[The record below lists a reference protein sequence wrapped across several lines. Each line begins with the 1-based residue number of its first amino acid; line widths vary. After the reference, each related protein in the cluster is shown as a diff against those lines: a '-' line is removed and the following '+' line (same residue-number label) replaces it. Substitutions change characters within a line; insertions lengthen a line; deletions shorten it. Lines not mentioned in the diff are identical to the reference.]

1 MKNGW
6 FSTFIIFAIFLIC
19 FTYRN
24 EIYSFTIQKV
34 YDMQNV
40 SLPSA
45 NSFYSNVD
53 FEFVKKT
60 DDFHLKNY
68 QNILDVIYTVLD
80 NGVDEFSFYCD
91 ESYSTCMDDFDSIS
105 KNQVLLSTINNMVSP
120 YNSYKKIYFRVT
132 SYGKITMKT
141 DKLYSNDEIN
151 IIEGKINDFI
161 SQNISNDMT
170 VVDKIK
176 SFHDYLI
183 NGSVY
188 DKESADII
196 ENGGN
201 TEFTSSHK
209 ATGPLID
216 GKSLC
221 SGYSDA
227 MKIYLDKIGVTN
239 YKVSNTRH
247 IWNLVYVND
256 SWLHLD
262 LTWDDP
268 ITTTGEN
275 ILLHKFFLIDTD
287 TLLKLDTSEHNFNPD
302 YYPEISH

>member
-1 MKNGW
+1 MKKSW
-6 FSTFIIFAIFLIC
+6 FSTFIIFIIFLVC
-19 FTYRN
+19 YTYRN
-24 EIYSFTIQKV
+24 EIYTFVVQKM
-34 YDMQNV
+34 YDMEDV

-45 NSFYSNVD
+45 NSFYSNTD
-53 FEFVKKT
+53 FEFVKRT

-68 QNILDVIYTVLD
+68 QNILNAIYTILD
-80 NGVDEFSFYCD
+80 NGTDEFSFYCD
-91 ESYSTCMDDFDSIS
+91 ESYNQCMDDFNKVS
-105 KNQVLLSTINNMVSP
+105 KDQVLLSTINNMVSP
-120 YNSYKKIYFRVT
+120 YNSYQKIYFRVS

-141 DKLYSNDEIN
+141 DKLYSSDEISL
-151 IIEGKINDFI
+151 IEGKIDDFI
-161 SQNISNDMT
+161 SQNLSDEMSI
-170 VVDKIK
+170 VDKIK

-183 NGSVY
+183 NNSIY
-188 DKESADII
+188 DKESANII

-201 TEFTSSHK
+201 TSFTNSHK
-209 ATGPLID
+209 ATGPLIY
-216 GKSLC
+216 GKALC

-287 TLLKLDTSEHNFNPD
+287 TLLKLDSTEHNFNPD

>member
-1 MKNGW
+1 MKRNYLG
-6 FSTFIIFAIFLIC
+6 TFIIFIIFLVC
-19 FTYRN
+19 YTYRDN
-24 EIYSFTIQKV
+24 IYFFIMQKMDD
-34 YDMQNV
+34 YKNV

-45 NSFYSNVD
+45 NSFYSNTD
-53 FEFVKKT
+53 FEFVKRT

-80 NGVDEFSFYCD
+80 NGTDEFSFYCD
-91 ESYSTCMDDFDSIS
+91 DSYKECMDDFNKVS
-105 KNQVLLSTINNMVSP
+105 KDQVLLSTINNMVSP
-120 YNSYKKIYFRVT
+120 YNSYQRIYFRVS

-141 DKLYSNDEIN
+141 DKLYSSDEIDKVNKKIDEFILNN
-151 IIEGKINDFI
+151 INNEM
-161 SQNISNDMT
+161 NI
-170 VVDKIK
+170 VDKIK

-183 NGSVY
+183 NNSIY

-196 ENGGN
+196 ENGGD
-201 TEFTSSHK
+201 TSFTNSHK
-209 ATGPLID
+209 ATGPLIY

-227 MKIYLDKIGVTN
+227 MKLYLDKLGVTN
-239 YKVSNTRH
+239 YKISNSRH

-256 SWLHLD
+256 SWYHLD

-275 ILLHKFFLIDTD
+275 VLLHKFFLIDTD
-287 TLLKLDTSEHNFNPD
+287 TLLKLDSTEHNFNPD

>member
-1 MKNGW
+1 MKKGW
-6 FSTFIIFAIFLIC
+6 FSTFIIFIIFLIC
-19 FTYRN
+19 FTYRD
-24 EIYSFTIQKV
+24 EIYTFAVQKM
-34 YDMQNV
+34 YDMQDV

-45 NSFYSNVD
+45 NSFYSNTD

-60 DDFHLKNY
+60 DDFHIKNY
-68 QNILDVIYTVLD
+68 QNILNAIYTILD

-91 ESYSTCMDDFDSIS
+91 ESYNECMNDFDKIS
-105 KNQVLLSTINNMVSP
+105 KDQVLLSTINNMVSP
-120 YNSYKKIYFRVT
+120 YNSYKKIYFRVS

-141 DKLYSNDEIN
+141 DKLYSSDEIN
-151 IIEGKINDFI
+151 IIESKINDFI
-161 SQNISNDMT
+161 SQNISDDMT
-170 VVDKIK
+170 IVDKIK

-183 NGSVY
+183 NNSVY

-201 TEFTSSHK
+201 TDFTSSHK

-268 ITTTGEN
+268 ITTNGEN

-287 TLLKLDTSEHNFNPD
+287 TLLKFDTSEHNFNPD

>member
-1 MKNGW
+1 MKKGW
-6 FSTFIIFAIFLIC
+6 FSTFIIFILFLVC
-19 FTYRN
+19 YTYRN
-24 EIYSFTIQKV
+24 DISIFVMQKV
-34 YDMQNV
+34 YDMQDV

-45 NSFYSNVD
+45 NSFYSNTD

-68 QNILDVIYTVLD
+68 QNILNAIYTILD
-80 NGVDEFSFYCD
+80 NGTDEFSFYCD
-91 ESYSTCMDDFDSIS
+91 ESYSQCMEDFDSVS

-141 DKLYSNDEIN
+141 DKLYSSDEIN
-151 IIEGKINDFI
+151 MIEGKMNSFI
-161 SQNISNDMT
+161 SENITDEMN
-170 VVDKIK
+170 VVDKIR
-176 SFHDYLI
+176 SFHDYVI
-183 NGSVY
+183 NNSIY
-188 DKESADII
+188 DKESAALI
-196 ENGGN
+196 ESGGN
-201 TEFTSSHK
+201 ASFNSSHK
-209 ATGPLID
+209 ATGPLIY

-256 SWLHLD
+256 SWFHLD

-268 ITTTGEN
+268 ITSTGDN
-275 ILLHKFFLIDTD
+275 ILLHKFFLVDTD
-287 TLLKLDTSEHNFNPD
+287 TLLKLDSTEHSFNPD

>member
-1 MKNGW
+1 MKKGW
-6 FSTFIIFAIFLIC
+6 FSTFIIFVIFLVC
-19 FTYRN
+19 YTYRDN
-24 EIYSFTIQKV
+24 ISTFVMQKI
-34 YDMQNV
+34 YDMQDV

-45 NSFYSNVD
+45 NSFYNNTD

-60 DDFHLKNY
+60 DDFHLKDY
-68 QNILDVIYTVLD
+68 QNILNAIYTILD
-80 NGVDEFSFYCD
+80 NGTDEFTFYCD
-91 ESYSTCMDDFDSIS
+91 DSYSKCMEDFDKVS
-105 KNQVLLSTINNMVSP
+105 KNQILLSTINNMVSP

-141 DKLYSNDEIN
+141 DKLYSSDEIN
-151 IIEGKINDFI
+151 VIEEKMNEFI
-161 SQNISNDMT
+161 SQNIKDDMSI
-170 VVDKIK
+170 VDKIR

-183 NGSVY
+183 NNSIY
-188 DKESADII
+188 DKESADLI
-196 ENGGN
+196 ENGGD
-201 TEFTSSHK
+201 TSFTSSHK
-209 ATGPLID
+209 ATGPLIY

-239 YKVSNTRH
+239 YKISNARH

-256 SWLHLD
+256 SWFHLD

-287 TLLKLDTSEHNFNPD
+287 TLLKLDSTEHSFNPD

>member
-1 MKNGW
+1 MKKGW
-6 FSTFIIFAIFLIC
+6 FSTLIIFSIFLIC

-24 EIYSFTIQKV
+24 EIYTFAVQKM
-34 YDMQNV
+34 YDMQDV

-45 NSFYSNVD
+45 NSFYSNTD

-60 DDFHLKNY
+60 DDFHIKDY
-68 QNILDVIYTVLD
+68 QNILDAIYTILD

-91 ESYSTCMDDFDSIS
+91 EAYSECMNDFNNVS

-120 YNSYKKIYFRVT
+120 YNSYQKIYFRVS

-141 DKLYSNDEIN
+141 DKLYSNNEIDRVN
-151 IIEGKINDFI
+151 KKIDDFI
-161 SQNISNDMT
+161 SNNINDDMT
-170 VVDKIK
+170 IVDKIK
-176 SFHDYLI
+176 AFHDYLI
-183 NGSVY
+183 NNSVY

-201 TEFTSSHK
+201 IDFTSSHK
-209 ATGPLID
+209 ASGPLIY

-239 YKVSNTRH
+239 YKISNTRH
-247 IWNLVYVND
+247 IWNLVYINN

-268 ITTTGEN
+268 ITSNGEN
-275 ILLHKFFLIDTD
+275 VLLHKFFLIDTD

>member
-1 MKNGW
+1 MKKGW
-6 FSTFIIFAIFLIC
+6 FSTFIIFILFLVC
-19 FTYRN
+19 YTYRN
-24 EIYSFTIQKV
+24 DISIFVMQKV
-34 YDMQNV
+34 YDMQDV

-45 NSFYSNVD
+45 NSFYSNTD

-68 QNILDVIYTVLD
+68 QNILNAIYTILD
-80 NGVDEFSFYCD
+80 NGTEEFSFYCD
-91 ESYSTCMDDFDSIS
+91 ESYSQCMEDFDSVS

-132 SYGKITMKT
+132 SYGKITMRI

-151 IIEGKINDFI
+151 MIEEKMNGFI
-161 SQNISNDMT
+161 SENITEEMN
-170 VVDKIK
+170 VVDKIR

-183 NGSVY
+183 NNSVY
-188 DKESADII
+188 DKDSAALIES
-196 ENGGN
+196 GGN
-201 TEFTSSHK
+201 ASFNSSHK
-209 ATGPLID
+209 ATGPLIY

-256 SWLHLD
+256 SWFHLD

-268 ITTTGEN
+268 ITSTGDN
-275 ILLHKFFLIDTD
+275 ILLHKFFLVDTD
-287 TLLKLDTSEHNFNPD
+287 TLLKLDSTEHSFNPD

>member
-1 MKNGW
+1 MKKSW
-6 FSTFIIFAIFLIC
+6 FSTFVIFVIFLVC
-19 FTYRN
+19 YTYKDN
-24 EIYSFTIQKV
+24 IYIFVMQNI
-34 YDMQNV
+34 YDMQDV

-45 NSFYSNVD
+45 NSFYSNTD

-60 DDFHLKNY
+60 DEFHLKDY
-68 QNILDVIYTVLD
+68 QNILNAIYTILD
-80 NGVDEFSFYCD
+80 NGTDEFTFYCD
-91 ESYSTCMDDFDSIS
+91 KSYIKCMEDFDKVS
-105 KNQVLLSTINNMVSP
+105 KDQVLLSTINNMVSP

-141 DKLYSNDEIN
+141 DKLYTNDEIS
-151 IIEGKINDFI
+151 IIEEKMNEFI
-161 SQNISNDMT
+161 SQNINDDMNI
-170 VVDKIK
+170 VDKIK

-183 NGSVY
+183 NNSVY
-188 DKESADII
+188 DKESADLI
-196 ENGGN
+196 ESGGD
-201 TEFTSSHK
+201 TSFTSSHK
-209 ATGPLID
+209 ATGPLIY

-239 YKVSNTRH
+239 YKISNTRH

-256 SWLHLD
+256 AWLHLD

-268 ITTTGEN
+268 ITTTGDN
-275 ILLHKFFLIDTD
+275 VLLHKFFLINTD
-287 TLLKLDTSEHNFNPD
+287 SLLKFDSTEHNFNPD

>member
-1 MKNGW
+1 MKKGW
-6 FSTFIIFAIFLIC
+6 FSTFIIFILFLVC
-19 FTYRN
+19 YTYRN
-24 EIYSFTIQKV
+24 DISIFVMQKV
-34 YDMQNV
+34 YDMQDV

-45 NSFYSNVD
+45 NSFYSNTD

-68 QNILDVIYTVLD
+68 QNILNAIYTILD
-80 NGVDEFSFYCD
+80 NGTDEFSFYCD
-91 ESYSTCMDDFDSIS
+91 ESYSQCMEDFDSVS

-151 IIEGKINDFI
+151 MIEEKMNSFI
-161 SQNISNDMT
+161 SENITDEMN
-170 VVDKIK
+170 VVDKIR

-183 NGSVY
+183 NNSIY
-188 DKESADII
+188 DKESAALI
-196 ENGGN
+196 ESGGN
-201 TEFTSSHK
+201 ASFNSSHK
-209 ATGPLID
+209 ATGPLIY

-256 SWLHLD
+256 SWFHLD

-268 ITTTGEN
+268 ITSTGEN
-275 ILLHKFFLIDTD
+275 ILLHKFFLVDTD
-287 TLLKLDTSEHNFNPD
+287 TLLKLDSTEHTFNPD